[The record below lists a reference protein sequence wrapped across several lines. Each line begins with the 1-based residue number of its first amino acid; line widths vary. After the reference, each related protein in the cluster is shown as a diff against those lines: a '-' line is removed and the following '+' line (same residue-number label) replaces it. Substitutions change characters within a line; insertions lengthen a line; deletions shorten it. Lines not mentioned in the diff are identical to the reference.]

1 MEVRPQEI
9 LENNVGVRPVR
20 HDIEDGRHPHAV
32 ACRDVRLHLL
42 GSFEARSARGQAQAQ
57 RLGAAR
63 CHVVA
68 ACCCYVPR
76 YGTISS
82 TILYT
87 WYEVR
92 YRYKVRTGT
101 AVVVL

>member
-42 GSFEARSARGQAQAQ
+42 GSFEARSARGQQAQ
-57 RLGAAR
+57 RLGVAR
-63 CHVVA
+63 CHA
-68 ACCCYVPR
+68 SSRCMR
-76 YGTISS
+76 YCAVITVLAISS
-82 TILYT
+82 TMYL
-87 WYEVR
+87 V
-92 YRYKVRTGT
+92 
-101 AVVVL
+101 

>member
-42 GSFEARSARGQAQAQ
+42 GSFEARSARGQQAQCQ

-63 CHVVA
+63 CHASSLLHAVITVLA
-68 ACCCYVPR
+68 
-76 YGTISS
+76 ISS
-82 TILYT
+82 TMYL
-87 WYEVR
+87 V
-92 YRYKVRTGT
+92 
-101 AVVVL
+101 

>member
-42 GSFEARSARGQAQAQ
+42 GSFEARSARGQ
-57 RLGAAR
+57 
-63 CHVVA
+63 
-68 ACCCYVPR
+68 
-76 YGTISS
+76 
-82 TILYT
+82 
-87 WYEVR
+87 
-92 YRYKVRTGT
+92 
-101 AVVVL
+101 